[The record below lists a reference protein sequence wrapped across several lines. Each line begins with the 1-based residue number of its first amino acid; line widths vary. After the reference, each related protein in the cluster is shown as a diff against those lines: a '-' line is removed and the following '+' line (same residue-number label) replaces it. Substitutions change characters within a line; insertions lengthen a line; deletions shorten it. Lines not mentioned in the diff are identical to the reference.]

1 MYCLSFDSSFKL
13 KKNSKTNVIK
23 NSEDIQKI
31 LVYTLLTVTNNMWFG
46 YLVKNT
52 SSLEENAI

>member
-1 MYCLSFDSSFKL
+1 MYCSSFDSSFKL

-23 NSEDIQKI
+23 NLEDIQKI
-31 LVYTLLTVTNNMWFG
+31 LVYTLLTVTDNMWFG

>member
-1 MYCLSFDSSFKL
+1 MYCSSFDSSFKL

-23 NSEDIQKI
+23 NLEDIQKI

-52 SSLEENAI
+52 YLEENAI

>member
-1 MYCLSFDSSFKL
+1 MYCSSFDSSFKL

-23 NSEDIQKI
+23 NLEDIQKI

-46 YLVKNT
+46 YLMKNT

>member
-13 KKNSKTNVIK
+13 KKTSKTNVIK
-23 NSEDIQKI
+23 NLEDIQKI

>member
-1 MYCLSFDSSFKL
+1 MYFPPFDSSFKL

-23 NSEDIQKI
+23 NLEDIQKI

-52 SSLEENAI
+52 SLEENAI

>member
-1 MYCLSFDSSFKL
+1 MYCSSFDSSFKL
-13 KKNSKTNVIK
+13 KKNSETNVIK
-23 NSEDIQKI
+23 NLEDIQKI

-52 SSLEENAI
+52 SLEENAI

>member
-23 NSEDIQKI
+23 NLEDIQKI

>member
-13 KKNSKTNVIK
+13 KKNSRTNVIK
-23 NSEDIQKI
+23 NLEDIQKI

>member
-1 MYCLSFDSSFKL
+1 MYCPSFDSSFKL

-23 NSEDIQKI
+23 NLEDIQKI

-52 SSLEENAI
+52 SSLEENDI

>member
-1 MYCLSFDSSFKL
+1 MNFPFFDSSFKL

-23 NSEDIQKI
+23 NLEDIQKI